1 VAYVPVAFILA
12 GMAAYTVLAG
22 ADFGAGLWTLLTAGP
37 LGGPTGHRVRDQ
49 ARHAMGPVWEANHV
63 WLIFV
68 LVVCWTAY
76 PVAFGSVTSTL
87 AAPLLI
93 AAIGIIFRGA
103 AYALRGVADS
113 SRAARWAENLF
124 AVSSVLTPFA
134 LGTAVGAIAVGR
146 VPVGNAAGNL
156 VTSWLSPA
164 PVLVGALAVVFSG
177 YLAAVFLA
185 ADLVRYGE
193 NSLSAAFRRRAIVS
207 GVLSG
212 GLALAGLLVM
222 RGSGLNLTHGAALA
236 LVCVSGVAGLATL
249 MLCWRSLFGL
259 ARLTAA
265 LAVGA
270 VVVGWAAAQAPR
282 FLPGMTV
289 TQAAAGRSTLVALVI
304 AVACGSAIL
313 LPALVLLFSLLL
325 RGRLDTPESH
335 APDEASAA
343 PVTSKAP
350 VAPAAPAAPVAGA
363 VASAQGAGEGSI
375 GAGDGTRSAAGSA
388 RGSAGAS
395 AAGSAGASARGSAAG
410 SQQRTASEARGAAER
425 WGGAAVA
432 GLVAGAGLLVFTD
445 ASWTH
450 VLGVAGL
457 LLCAIAVFALTA
469 TPLDR

>member
-1 VAYVPVAFILA
+1 VERVGPRPLLGPGQCGDPPAIRLHSLPLGPLTWLPQPALDPSGLPVAEVLLSQA
-12 GMAAYTVLAG
+12 STTGGAAIPW
-22 ADFGAGLWTLLTAGP
+22 DFVRTLLTAGP
-37 LGGPTGHRVRDQ
+37 LGGPAGHRVRDQ

-76 PVAFGSVTSTL
+76 PVAFGSISSTL

-185 ADLVRYGE
+185 ADSVRYGE
-193 NSLSAAFRRRAIVS
+193 NSLAAAFRRRALVA

-249 MLCWRSLFGL
+249 LLCWRSLFGL

-313 LPALVLLFSLLL
+313 LPALVLLFSLFL

-335 APDEASAA
+335 AP
-343 PVTSKAP
+343 
-350 VAPAAPAAPVAGA
+350 
-363 VASAQGAGEGSI
+363 GE
-375 GAGDGTRSAAGSA
+375 
-388 RGSAGAS
+388 
-395 AAGSAGASARGSAAG
+395 AG
-410 SQQRTASEARGAAER
+410 SQQRTAREARGAARR
-425 WGGAAVA
+425 WGGAAVV
-432 GLVAGAGLLVFTD
+432 GLVGGAGLLVFTD

-457 LLCAIAVFALTA
+457 LLCAVAVFALTA

>member
-1 VAYVPVAFILA
+1 MAYVPVAFILA

-22 ADFGAGLWTLLTAGP
+22 ADFGAGLWTLLTVSPRLTGAP
-37 LGGPTGHRVRDQ
+37 GGQRVRDQ

-76 PVAFGSVTSTL
+76 PVAFGSISSTL

-93 AAIGIIFRGA
+93 AAIGIVFRGA

-113 SRAARWAENLF
+113 SRGARATENLF

-185 ADLVRYGE
+185 ADSVRYRE
-193 NSLSAAFRRRAIVS
+193 NSLTAAFRRRALVA

-222 RGSGLNLTHGAALA
+222 RGSGLNLAHGAALA

-249 MLCWRSLFGL
+249 ALCWRSLFGL

-304 AVACGSAIL
+304 VVACGSVVL
-313 LPALVLLFSLLL
+313 VPALVLLFSLFL
-325 RGRLDTPESH
+325 RGRLDTPDSH
-335 APDEASAA
+335 AAVDPAGQAASQAA
-343 PVTSKAP
+343 GDAN
-350 VAPAAPAAPVAGA
+350 APAEPSPSRAPGRRAEDATTRPAIAPG
-363 VASAQGAGEGSI
+363 GSR
-375 GAGDGTRSAAGSA
+375 AAAG
-388 RGSAGAS
+388 R
-395 AAGSAGASARGSAAG
+395 
-410 SQQRTASEARGAAER
+410 RGAAA
-425 WGGAAVA
+425 GL
-432 GLVAGAGLLVFTD
+432 GLVAGAGLLVFTEGT
-445 ASWTH
+445 WTH

-457 LLCAIAVFALTA
+457 VLCAVAIFTLTA

>member
-1 VAYVPVAFILA
+1 MAYVPVAFILA

-22 ADFGAGLWTLLTAGP
+22 ADFGAGLWTLLTVGP
-37 LGGPTGHRVRDQ
+37 LGGPAGHRVRDQ

-76 PVAFGSVTSTL
+76 PVAFGSITSTL

-185 ADLVRYGE
+185 ADSVRYGE
-193 NSLSAAFRRRAIVS
+193 NSLAAAFRRRALVA

-222 RGSGLNLTHGAALA
+222 RASGLNLTHGAALA

-249 MLCWRSLFGL
+249 LLCWRSLFGL

-313 LPALVLLFSLLL
+313 LPALVLLFSLFL

-343 PVTSKAP
+343 PVANEAPTAP
-350 VAPAAPAAPVAGA
+350 VAPAAPVAGA
-363 VASAQGAGEGSI
+363 VASAQGAGEGSL
-375 GAGDGTRSAAGSA
+375 GAGGGARSAAGCATGCARGSA
-388 RGSAGAS
+388 RGSAT
-395 AAGSAGASARGSAAG
+395 G
-410 SQQRTASEARGAAER
+410 SQQRTASEARGAAGR
-425 WGGAAVA
+425 WGGAAVV

-457 LLCAIAVFALTA
+457 LLCAVAVFALTA

>member
-22 ADFGAGLWTLLTAGP
+22 ADFGAGLWTLLTVGP
-37 LGGPTGHRVRDQ
+37 LGGRDGARVRDQ

-76 PVAFGSVTSTL
+76 PVAFGSITSTL

-93 AAIGIIFRGA
+93 AALGIILRGA

-113 SRAARWAENLF
+113 SRAAENLLG
-124 AVSSVLTPFA
+124 ASSVLTPFA

-177 YLAAVFLA
+177 YLAAVYLA
-185 ADLVRYGE
+185 ADSLRYGE
-193 NSLSAAFRRRAIVS
+193 PDLAVQFRWRALVA
-207 GVLSG
+207 GVVSG
-212 GLALAGLLVM
+212 GLALAGLFVM
-222 RGSGLNLTHGAALA
+222 RGSGLDLTQGAALA

-249 MLCWRSLFGL
+249 GLCWAARFGL

-265 LAVGA
+265 VAVAA

-289 TQAAAGRSTLVALVI
+289 TQAAAGSSTLVALII
-304 AVACGSAIL
+304 AVACGAVVLVPSLAL
-313 LPALVLLFSLLL
+313 LYALFL

-335 APDEASAA
+335 AAGE
-343 PVTSKAP
+343 AP
-350 VAPAAPAAPVAGA
+350 VAPAGESAASPASAPRGARRRRPGVAG
-363 VASAQGAGEGSI
+363 
-375 GAGDGTRSAAGSA
+375 
-388 RGSAGAS
+388 
-395 AAGSAGASARGSAAG
+395 
-410 SQQRTASEARGAAER
+410 RTRGAAGR
-425 WGGAAVA
+425 WGAAAVV

-445 ASWTH
+445 APWTH

-457 LLCAIAVFALTA
+457 LVCAVSVFALSVS
-469 TPLDR
+469 PLEH

>member
-1 VAYVPVAFILA
+1 MAYVPVAFILA

-22 ADFGAGLWTLLTAGP
+22 ADFGAGLWTLLAFGP
-37 LGGPTGHRVRDQ
+37 SGDRVRDQ

-76 PVAFGSVTSTL
+76 PVAFGSITSTL

-113 SRAARWAENLF
+113 SRAAENLLGT
-124 AVSSVLTPFA
+124 SSVLTPFA

-156 VTSWLSPA
+156 VTSWLAPA
-164 PVLVGALAVVFSG
+164 PVLVGVLAVAFSG

-185 ADLVRYGE
+185 ADSLRYGE
-193 NSLSAAFRRRAIVS
+193 AGLAEGFRRRALIA

-222 RGSGLNLTHGAALA
+222 RGSGLNLTHGAALV

-249 MLCWRSLFGL
+249 ALCWLSRFEL

-265 LAVGA
+265 LAVAA

-289 TQAAAGRSTLVALVI
+289 TQAAAGHSTLVALVI
-304 AVACGSAIL
+304 AVVCGSVVLIPSL
-313 LPALVLLFSLLL
+313 GLLFTLFL
-325 RGRLDTPESH
+325 RGRLDTPELHS
-335 APDEASAA
+335 PGE
-343 PVTSKAP
+343 AP
-350 VAPAAPAAPVAGA
+350 VAPAAVGATGGDVEAVVTSGGSRGMTRRLGPARGL
-363 VASAQGAGEGSI
+363 G
-375 GAGDGTRSAAGSA
+375 AAG
-388 RGSAGAS
+388 
-395 AAGSAGASARGSAAG
+395 
-410 SQQRTASEARGAAER
+410 
-425 WGGAAVA
+425 VA
-432 GLVAGAGLLVFTD
+432 GLVAGTGLLVFTD
-445 ASWTH
+445 APWSH
-450 VLGVAGL
+450 VLGVACL
-457 LLCAIAVFALTA
+457 ILCAVAVFALSA
-469 TPLDR
+469 APMDS

>member
-1 VAYVPVAFILA
+1 
-12 GMAAYTVLAG
+12 
-22 ADFGAGLWTLLTAGP
+22 
-37 LGGPTGHRVRDQ
+37 
-49 ARHAMGPVWEANHV
+49 MGPVWEANHV

-76 PVAFGSVTSTL
+76 PVAFGSITSTL
-87 AAPLLI
+87 ALPLLI

-113 SRAARWAENLF
+113 SRAAENLLGF
-124 AVSSVLTPFA
+124 SSVLTPFA
-134 LGTAVGAIAVGR
+134 LGTAVGAIAVGH
-146 VPVGNAAGNL
+146 VPVGNAAGNQ

-177 YLAAVFLA
+177 YLAAVYLA
-185 ADLVRYGE
+185 ADSPRYAE
-193 NSLSAAFRRRAIVS
+193 PELAALFRRRALLA

-236 LVCVSGVAGLATL
+236 LVCVSGAAGLATL
-249 MLCWRSLFGL
+249 VLCWASRFGL

-265 LAVGA
+265 LAVAA

-289 TQAAAGRSTLVALVI
+289 TQAAAGNSTLVALVI
-304 AVACGSAIL
+304 AVACGAAVLIPS
-313 LPALVLLFSLLL
+313 LVLLFTLFL

-335 APDEASAA
+335 PPGE
-343 PVTSKAP
+343 AP
-350 VAPAAPAAPVAGA
+350 VALAGPAKAPAREVAA
-363 VASAQGAGEGSI
+363 HP
-375 GAGDGTRSAAGSA
+375 
-388 RGSAGAS
+388 AGAS
-395 AAGSAGASARGSAAG
+395 RDTGNGIPAVRGVTRGASPSLRGTAGRWGAAAG
-410 SQQRTASEARGAAER
+410 
-425 WGGAAVA
+425 V

-445 ASWTH
+445 APWTH

-457 LLCAIAVFALTA
+457 LLCAVAVFALTA
-469 TPLDR
+469 APLDR

>member
-1 VAYVPVAFILA
+1 MAYVPVAFILA

-22 ADFGAGLWTLLTAGP
+22 ADFGAGLWTLLSAGP
-37 LGGPTGHRVRDQ
+37 LGGPAGDRVRDQ

-76 PVAFGSVTSTL
+76 PVAFGSITSTL

-134 LGTAVGAIAVGR
+134 LGTAVGALAAGR

-185 ADLVRYGE
+185 ADSVRYGE
-193 NSLSAAFRRRAIVS
+193 DSLAAGFRRRALVAA
-207 GVLSG
+207 VLSG
-212 GLALAGLLVM
+212 GLALPGLLVM
-222 RGSGLNLTHGAALA
+222 RGSGLDLTHGAALA
-236 LVCVSGVAGLATL
+236 LVCVSGASGLATL
-249 MLCWRSLFGL
+249 ALCWRSRFGL

-265 LAVGA
+265 LAVAA

-313 LPALVLLFSLLL
+313 LPALILLFSLFL
-325 RGRLDTPESH
+325 RGRLDTPDSH
-335 APDEASAA
+335 AAVDPAGQAA
-343 PVTSKAP
+343 GQAAGDAN
-350 VAPAAPAAPVAGA
+350 APAEPSPSRAPGGRAEDATTRPATAPG
-363 VASAQGAGEGSI
+363 GSR
-375 GAGDGTRSAAGSA
+375 AAAG
-388 RGSAGAS
+388 R
-395 AAGSAGASARGSAAG
+395 
-410 SQQRTASEARGAAER
+410 RGAAA
-425 WGGAAVA
+425 GL
-432 GLVAGAGLLVFTD
+432 GLVAGAGLLVFTE
-445 ASWTH
+445 ATWTH

-457 LLCAIAVFALTA
+457 VLCAVAIFTLTA